1 MCDWSSSNAKGE
13 GRSTSQ
19 FGQPGGKRQ
28 NSSFPS
34 VCSARALDRLDEAT
48 AHGGRQSSSPT
59 PLIQTRISSGNSL
72 TDTPRKNKVSSNIWA
87 SRDPV
92 KLIQMINHRGIPR
105 ARGRT
110 SGQIWALAAAVG
122 AARRRVKEGQ
132 APPSNSES
140 VHKVS
145 RCHKHHAHA
154 LIVRWPTQRPPWR
167 SPAVPESNCFYHCCN
182 NIMIAFITSVIEA
195 ILVDLNGC

>member
-1 MCDWSSSNAKGE
+1 MPRAREDQRRSLDNQA
-13 GRSTSQ
+13 GRGRTLPSPPFVLLGPST
-19 FGQPGGKRQ
+19 GWMKPPHTGG
-28 NSSFPS
+28 
-34 VCSARALDRLDEAT
+34 
-48 AHGGRQSSSPT
+48 GQSSSPT

-110 SGQIWALAAAVG
+110 SGQVWALAAAVG